1 MRKESFAIG
10 EYYHIY
16 NRGVDKRKIVQDKFD
31 SSRFIESLIEFNTVK
46 PIGSIF
52 EKNRSKNKLS
62 KIKIHKPLINIVA
75 YCLNPNHFHMIL
87 EQIEDSGIS
96 KFMKR
101 LAGGY
106 SWYFNNRYKR
116 SGTLFQGPF
125 KAKHIDSNE
134 YLLHVSTYVNLNDKV
149 HRVGHQVANKL
160 VKSSWNEYL
169 SPEKLG
175 TCKKDIILKQ
185 FKSPGEYE
193 NYALKMLPE
202 FLHKKEEEKEI
213 AELLIE
219 EEC

>member
-31 SSRFIESLIEFNTVK
+31 S
-46 PIGSIF
+46 
-52 EKNRSKNKLS
+52 S

-125 KAKHIDSNE
+125 KAKI
-134 YLLHVSTYVNLNDKV
+134 
-149 HRVGHQVANKL
+149 
-160 VKSSWNEYL
+160 
-169 SPEKLG
+169 
-175 TCKKDIILKQ
+175 
-185 FKSPGEYE
+185 
-193 NYALKMLPE
+193 
-202 FLHKKEEEKEI
+202 
-213 AELLIE
+213 
-219 EEC
+219 

>member
-1 MRKESFAIG
+1 M
-10 EYYHIY
+10 
-16 NRGVDKRKIVQDKFD
+16 
-31 SSRFIESLIEFNTVK
+31 
-46 PIGSIF
+46 
-52 EKNRSKNKLS
+52 
-62 KIKIHKPLINIVA
+62 
-75 YCLNPNHFHMIL
+75 
-87 EQIEDSGIS
+87 
-96 KFMKR
+96 
-101 LAGGY
+101 
-106 SWYFNNRYKR
+106 
-116 SGTLFQGPF
+116 
-125 KAKHIDSNE
+125 
-134 YLLHVSTYVNLNDKV
+134 HVSTYVNLNDKV

-185 FKSPGEYE
+185 FKSRGEYE

>member
-134 YLLHVSTYVNLNDKV
+134 YLLHVSTYVNLNNKV
-149 HRVGHQVANKL
+149 HHVGDLVANKL

-169 SPEKLG
+169 SPEKHG
-175 TCKKDIILKQ
+175 ICKKDIILKQ

-202 FLHKKEEEKEI
+202 FLQRKEEEKEI

-219 EEC
+219 EE

>member
-134 YLLHVSTYVNLNDKV
+134 YLLHVSTYVNLNNKV
-149 HRVGHQVANKL
+149 HRVGDLVANKL

-169 SPEKLG
+169 SPEKHG
-175 TCKKDIILKQ
+175 ICKKDIILKQ

-202 FLHKKEEEKEI
+202 FLQRKEEEKEI

-219 EEC
+219 EE